1 MTTPAR
7 RMSLEEV
14 LDEFFYSADKPS
26 ATMVLRACHA
36 HPEYRDD
43 IMEFASLWSS
53 YVASPEPA
61 RMTDDVPEES
71 VSRLQSF
78 VLNLLHETDHKA
90 DSKPSA
96 DVVSA
101 AIEGLAGGKLRRAA
115 KAAELGESTLLL
127 QKVLTKRLTNVPRV
141 VLDRLAE
148 HLNLTIEAL
157 GQALSPRL
165 SGARSYKSS
174 EKPNGQAVETWES
187 AVRALAVPEEE
198 KKRLLSLQDRG

>member
-7 RMSLEEV
+7 KMSLEEV

-26 ATMVLRACHA
+26 AAMVLRACNA

-53 YVASPEPA
+53 YGASPEPA
-61 RMTDDVPEES
+61 RVTDDVSEES

-101 AIEGLAGGKLRRAA
+101 AIECLAGGKLRRAA

-157 GQALSPRL
+157 SQALRPGL
-165 SGARSYKSS
+165 AGARSYKSS
-174 EKPNGQAVETWES
+174 DKPNSQAEETWES
-187 AVRALAVPEEE
+187 AVRALAVPDEE

>member
-26 ATMVLRACHA
+26 ATMVLNACQA
-36 HPEYRDD
+36 HPEYRED
-43 IMEFASLWSS
+43 IMEFASLWSA
-53 YVASPEPA
+53 YAASPEPA
-61 RMTDDVPEES
+61 RIMDEVSEVS
-71 VSRLQSF
+71 VNRLQSF
-78 VLNLLHETDHKA
+78 VLNLLHEADRKA
-90 DSKPSA
+90 DAKPSC

-127 QKVLTKRLTNVPRV
+127 QKVLTKRIPNVPRF

-148 HLNLTIEAL
+148 HFNLTIEAL
-157 GQALSPRL
+157 GQALSPGL
-165 SGARSYKSS
+165 AGARSYKSS
-174 EKPNGQAVETWES
+174 DKPNNQAEETWES
-187 AVRALAVPEEE
+187 AVRSLPVPEEE
-198 KKRLLSLQDRG
+198 KKRLLSLQHRG

>member
-7 RMSLEEV
+7 RISLEEV

-26 ATMVLRACHA
+26 AAMVLRACHA
-36 HPEYRDD
+36 HPEYRED

-61 RMTDDVPEES
+61 RMTNDVCEES

-78 VLNLLHETDHKA
+78 VLNLLHETDREA
-90 DSKPSA
+90 NSKPRA
-96 DVVSA
+96 DIVST
-101 AIEGLAGGKLRRAA
+101 AIEGLAGGSLRRAA

-127 QKVLTKRLTNVPRV
+127 QKVLTKRLTNVPLV

-148 HLNLTIEAL
+148 HLNLTVEAL
-157 GQALSPRL
+157 GHALSPRL
-165 SGARSYKSS
+165 AGARSYKSS

-198 KKRLLSLQDRG
+198 KKRLLSLHD

>member
-7 RMSLEEV
+7 RMSLDEV
-14 LDEFFYSADKPS
+14 LDELFYSANKPS

-61 RMTDDVPEES
+61 RMNDDVSEES

-78 VLNLLHETDHKA
+78 VLNMLHETDRKA
-90 DSKPSA
+90 DAKPSA
-96 DVVSA
+96 DAVSA

-148 HLNLTIEAL
+148 HLNVTIEAL
-157 GQALSPRL
+157 GQVLSPRL
-165 SGARSYKSS
+165 AGARSYKSS
-174 EKPNGQAVETWES
+174 EKPNNQAVETWES
-187 AVRALAVPEEE
+187 AVRVLEVPEDE
-198 KKRLLSLQDRG
+198 KKRLLSLQD

>member
-14 LDEFFYSADKPS
+14 LDEFFYSTDKPS
-26 ATMVLRACHA
+26 ATMVLRACNA
-36 HPEYRDD
+36 HPEYRED
-43 IMEFASLWSS
+43 IMEFAALWSA
-53 YVASPEPA
+53 YTASAEPTS
-61 RMTDDVPEES
+61 MTDDVSEES

-78 VLNLLHETDHKA
+78 VLNLLHETDGKA
-90 DSKPSA
+90 DSKPTT

-115 KAAELGESTLLL
+115 KAAQLGESTLLL
-127 QKVLTKRLTNVPRV
+127 QKVLTKHLTNVPRV

-157 GQALSPRL
+157 GPALRPGL
-165 SGARSYKSS
+165 AGARSYKSS
-174 EKPNGQAVETWES
+174 DKPNSQAEETWES
-187 AVRALAVPEEE
+187 AVRALPVPEEE

>member
-1 MTTPAR
+1 MTKPAR

-14 LDEFFYSADKPS
+14 LDELFYSAEKPS
-26 ATMVLRACHA
+26 TTMILRACND
-36 HPEYRDD
+36 HPEYRED

-53 YVASPEPA
+53 YMASPEPIDIN
-61 RMTDDVPEES
+61 DDVPEES
-71 VSRLQSF
+71 VNRLQSF
-78 VLNLLHETDHKA
+78 VLNLLHEA
-90 DSKPSA
+90 DRSTLTPI
-96 DVVSA
+96 DDIVSE

-115 KAAELGESTLLL
+115 KAAQLGESTLLL
-127 QKVLTKRLTNVPRV
+127 QKVLTKRLINVPRV

-165 SGARSYKSS
+165 AGAISYKSS
-174 EKPNGQAVETWES
+174 DKPNSQAEETWES
-187 AVRALAVPEEE
+187 AVHALPVPEEE

>member
-14 LDEFFYSADKPS
+14 LDEFFYSADNPS
-26 ATMVLRACHA
+26 ATMVLRACQA
-36 HPEYRDD
+36 HPEYRED

-61 RMTDDVPEES
+61 RMTDDVSEES

-78 VLNLLHETDHKA
+78 VLNLLHETDRKA
-90 DSKPSA
+90 DAKPSA
-96 DVVSA
+96 DVVSV

-127 QKVLTKRLTNVPRV
+127 QKVLTKRLINVPRV

-157 GQALSPRL
+157 SQALSPRL
-165 SGARSYKSS
+165 AGARSYKSS
-174 EKPNGQAVETWES
+174 DKPNSQAEETWES
-187 AVRALAVPEEE
+187 AIRALPVPEEE

>member
-26 ATMVLRACHA
+26 TTMVLRACQG
-36 HPEYRDD
+36 HPEYRED

-53 YVASPEPA
+53 YVASPEPTRVA
-61 RMTDDVPEES
+61 DDVSEES

-78 VLNLLHETDHKA
+78 VLNLLHETNREA
-90 DSKPSA
+90 DLKPSA

-101 AIEGLAGGKLRRAA
+101 AIKGLAGGRLRRAA

-157 GQALSPRL
+157 GQALRPGL
-165 SGARSYKSS
+165 AGARSYKSS
-174 EKPNGQAVETWES
+174 NKPNGQTVETWEN

-198 KKRLLSLQDRG
+198 KKRLLNLQD